1 MGKRLHVGNLSF
13 ETTTE
18 SLTTAFG
25 QDGRSV
31 ESVSIVMDRDSGKSR
46 GFAFIEM
53 GSDGDALGAVK
64 ALHGTEVDGRALRV
78 SEAEGR
84 EIPVWWHSRRRRK
97 TVVKHPLPRRPE
109 NCIQENE
116 WSNQ

>member
-18 SLTTAFG
+18 SLTTAFA

-53 GSDGDALGAVK
+53 GSDGDAQGAVK
-64 ALHGTEVDGRALRV
+64 ALHGSEVDGRALRV

-84 EIPVWWHSRRRRK
+84 KSPFGGTLGGGEGRR
-97 TVVKHPLPRRPE
+97 
-109 NCIQENE
+109 
-116 WSNQ
+116 